1 MARWLISAFVVA
13 LGCETSKAT
22 PAPEPIPNVSPA
34 CEKLCRLMSAEELGE
49 HRGGTAVARVKFR
62 VECRKTIEVFNAQ
75 HAGQGCAIALQ
86 QMGETVP

>member
-49 HRGGTAVARVKFR
+49 HRGGTWLDRMTYSVK
-62 VECRKTIEVFNAQ
+62 CRETIEDYNAK
-75 HAGQGCAIALQ
+75 HGGKFCSRALR
-86 QMGETVP
+86 QMEEF